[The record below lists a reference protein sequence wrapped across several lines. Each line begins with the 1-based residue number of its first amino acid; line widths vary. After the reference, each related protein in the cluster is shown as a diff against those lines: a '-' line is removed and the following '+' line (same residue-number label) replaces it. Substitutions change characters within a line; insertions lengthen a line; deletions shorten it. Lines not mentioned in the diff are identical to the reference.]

1 MSARL
6 SASRFPACDL
16 AHEHGVLLRQ
26 WAGAQQR
33 ISDMAAAHARRCA
46 ALETELMRQRARWV
60 IATTRLLW
68 GLGWPGLTPLPGPTR
83 KAASPRGGMPP
94 LRSVQDVL
102 CQTGCASHGHAW
114 LDEASGD
121 CRLNGQPCARQ
132 KSADRNGQDAEQ
144 SMSREQEAPARI
156 SSSIHSNMS

>member
-68 GLGWPGLTPLPGPTR
+68 GLGWPGLTPLPGPAR
-83 KAASPRGGMPP
+83 KAASPRGGIPP
-94 LRSVQDVL
+94 SVF
-102 CQTGCASHGHAW
+102 
-114 LDEASGD
+114 
-121 CRLNGQPCARQ
+121 R
-132 KSADRNGQDAEQ
+132 
-144 SMSREQEAPARI
+144 
-156 SSSIHSNMS
+156 

>member
-46 ALETELMRQRARWV
+46 ALEIGRAHV
-60 IATTRLLW
+60 
-68 GLGWPGLTPLPGPTR
+68 
-83 KAASPRGGMPP
+83 
-94 LRSVQDVL
+94 
-102 CQTGCASHGHAW
+102 
-114 LDEASGD
+114 
-121 CRLNGQPCARQ
+121 
-132 KSADRNGQDAEQ
+132 
-144 SMSREQEAPARI
+144 
-156 SSSIHSNMS
+156 

>member
-68 GLGWPGLTPLPGPTR
+68 GLGWPGLTPLPGPAR
-83 KAASPRGGMPP
+83 AAACPR
-94 LRSVQDVL
+94 
-102 CQTGCASHGHAW
+102 CAA
-114 LDEASGD
+114 
-121 CRLNGQPCARQ
+121 CKTCCARP
-132 KSADRNGQDAEQ
+132 A
-144 SMSREQEAPARI
+144 APATATPGW
-156 SSSIHSNMS
+156 MKPPATAA